1 MPSTRPT
8 TQTSAARRLE
18 VPLLDLRR
26 QFAAIH
32 DEVMQAVER
41 VLESQQLILGEEVAA
56 FEREFAAQV
65 GCAEAVGCAS
75 GTDALWLALLA
86 AGIEPGDEVLTTPF
100 SFFASASAI
109 IRAGARPV
117 FSDIDPVTFN
127 LDVAQVSGRLRRGG
141 PGRVRAILP
150 VHLFGQCAD
159 MDGLGE
165 LATEFRLAIIEDAA
179 QAVGATWRGR
189 RAGCFGKT
197 AAFSFY
203 PSKNL
208 SAAGDAGCLTTSDG
222 KAAERARILRNHGS
236 PRRYQHVELGAN
248 SRLDAIQAAVL
259 RAKMRHLAVWNKERR
274 SRAAEYDRLFRAAGL
289 AGTQAAKGRPLVLP
303 QASAS
308 AGHVF
313 HQYCVRALRRD
324 ELRAFLAERGIGTE
338 VYYPLPLHLQ
348 PTLLYLGYGEGAF
361 PHAEAAAREVLALP
375 MFPELTGDEQRYV
388 AETIAEF
395 YA

>member
-1 MPSTRPT
+1 MA
-8 TQTSAARRLE
+8 QTSSSAGRRLE

-26 QFAAIH
+26 QFATIH

-159 MDGLGE
+159 MDGLGD

-189 RAGCFGKT
+189 RAGSFGKT

-259 RAKMRHLAVWNKERR
+259 RAKMRHLAAWNKERR
-274 SRAAEYDRLFRAAGL
+274 NRAAEYDRLLRDAGL
-289 AGTQAAKGRPLVLP
+289 PGTQPAKGTPLVLP
-303 QASAS
+303 QAVP
-308 AGHVF
+308 GHVF

-324 ELRAFLAERGIGTE
+324 ELRAFLGERGIGTE
-338 VYYPLPLHLQ
+338 VYYPAPLHLQ
-348 PTLLYLGYGEGAF
+348 PTLLYLGYSEGAF
-361 PHAEAAAREVLALP
+361 PQAEAAAHQVLALP
-375 MFPELTGDEQRYV
+375 MFPELTAEEQRYV
-388 AETIAEF
+388 VEAVTEF
-395 YA
+395 YG